1 MNRRNLLGFGLFSLA
16 VLVLTA
22 FAPVASAGV
31 VGTLVVSTCAN
42 GDVTVQTGTI
52 VWTPPVGSGNEGC
65 LQLAGGTN
73 ITSVGDGS
81 LTGASGYGTINNLPG
96 GEAGF
101 MSFTTGGENLLFN
114 LAIGTGFG
122 PGNPTSCS
130 SSPVPGNSCS
140 VPGSPFI
147 LTSTAT
153 DGGSGVTDVNGTTVT
168 LLANGTI
175 TDSNGTLSIWSGL
188 FTTQLSNET
197 PAQIQ
202 ISEQTGGAIISGFS
216 GYFTVSPVPEPVSMS
231 LIGGGLLALAALK
244 RRKRA

>member
-31 VGTLVVSTCAN
+31 VGTLVVSTCPG
-42 GDVTVQTGTI
+42 GDVTVKATSI
-52 VWTPPVGSGNEGC
+52 VWTPPAGTGEGC

-73 ITSVGDGS
+73 ITSFGDGS
-81 LTGASGYGTINNLPG
+81 LIGTSGYGTINNLPG

-114 LAIGTGFG
+114 LAISTGFS
-122 PGNPTSCS
+122 PPNATSCATN
-130 SSPVPGNSCS
+130 PLPGHSCS
-140 VPGSPFI
+140 IPGSPFI

-153 DGGSGVTDVNGTTVT
+153 DGGQLITDVNGSTVT

-175 TDSNGTLSIWSGL
+175 TDTDGKISTWTGS
-188 FTTQLSNET
+188 FTTQLPSPDT
-197 PAQIQ
+197 PAYIQ
-202 ISEQTGGAIISGFS
+202 TLEQGGGFIMSSFS
-216 GYFTVSPVPEPVSMS
+216 GQFTLAPEPVSMS